1 MSCGVMPFR
10 IRPPSRRLLK
20 VLLFPVIR
28 NGVPLWNVTIV
39 ETVQPP
45 AIFSSTPSFSHRLAA
60 TEGQV
65 VGAAHVDAHAAGR

>member
-10 IRPPSRRLLK
+10 VRPPSRRLLK
-20 VLLFPVIR
+20 VLLFPPIR
-28 NGVPLWNVTIV
+28 NGAAALERDDRGDRPATRDLLEYSI
-39 ETVQPP
+39 VQPP
-45 AIFSSTPSFSHRLAA
+45 PAA